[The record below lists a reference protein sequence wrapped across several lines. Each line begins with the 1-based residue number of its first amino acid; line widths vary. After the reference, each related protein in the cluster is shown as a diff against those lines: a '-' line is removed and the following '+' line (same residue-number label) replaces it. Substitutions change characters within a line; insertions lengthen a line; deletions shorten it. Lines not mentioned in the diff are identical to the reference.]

1 MVSIDLIPYTPQ
13 YYICKKNYLRTPLK
27 KYVLSIAWSV
37 LCMFRLTHCGKIRIL
52 NFTQILRET
61 NFGKLRVSKTDI
73 FTISKATIENYGK
86 SKKF

>member
-1 MVSIDLIPYTPQ
+1 MVSIDLIPIPHS
-13 YYICKKNYLRTPLK
+13 IIFARKIFKVPLK